1 MTIQIS
7 DRARQAR
14 EDARSKTS
22 GKFGRQEHGRA
33 DEVHLS
39 GVSEY
44 HVPGYHVH
52 GYIRFGGRER
62 PAYIAPDGV
71 MYVAPSAGDPWRK
84 VSGAEQARFYL
95 DPRPWEDE
103 RGIELYDLERA
114 AVS

>member
-39 GVSEY
+39 GASEY
-44 HVPGYHVH
+44 HVPGYYVH
-52 GYIRFGGRER
+52 GYISFGGRER
-62 PAYIAPDGV
+62 QAYIAPDGV
-71 MYVAPSAGDPWRK
+71 MYVAPTPWREA
-84 VSGAEQARFYL
+84 SGAEQARFHL
-95 DPRPWEDE
+95 DPGPWQDE
-103 RGIELYDLERA
+103 RGIYRSDLERDA
-114 AVS
+114 TG